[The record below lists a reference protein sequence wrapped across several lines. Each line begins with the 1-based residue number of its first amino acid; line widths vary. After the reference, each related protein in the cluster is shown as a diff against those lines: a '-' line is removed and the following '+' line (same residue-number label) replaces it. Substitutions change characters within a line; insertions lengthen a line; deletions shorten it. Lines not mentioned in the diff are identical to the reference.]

1 MLNKRS
7 MILAGIVLTAAA
19 TRLLPHPPN
28 FTPIAAMALF
38 GGAYLADRRMAFLV
52 PMAAMFMA
60 DLFIGLHILMP
71 LVYLSFALTVLLG
84 IWLGPR
90 LRPGSILAAAL
101 VSSILFFLVTNF
113 GVWAFFDSYPHT
125 WAGLVACYVAAIPYF
140 QHTLAGSMIYSGV
153 LFGGFALLQARFP
166 TIAAAPTR
174 ST

>member
-28 FTPIAAMALF
+28 FTPIAAMAIF

-71 LVYLSFALTVLLG
+71 LVYASFAITVLLG

-101 VSSILFFLVTNF
+101 ASSTLFFLVTNF

-140 QHTLAGSMIYSGV
+140 QNTLAGGLIYSGV

-166 TIAAAPTR
+166 TIAAAPSR
-174 ST
+174 SA